1 MFALVIIVNVFV
13 LHLSFFFYLVN
24 LLIVTHPSVVRHRHY
39 SPPQTYGWS
48 FHLAQRPFDKWITFH
63 IAYKINQPTGYRKE
77 R

>member
-1 MFALVIIVNVFV
+1 MFSFFTF
-13 LHLSFFFYLVN
+13 LSFSLGKF
-24 LLIVTHPSVVRHRHY
+24 THCHTPEWSQTPCHY
-39 SPPQTYGWS
+39 PPPQTYGWR